1 MFDNIKKIFDE
12 VKNDVGGIS
21 KGFESIEAAARAV
34 NIQFGGSR
42 QRIDEIKRSVADATP
57 VLNRLG
63 GDIGNVVDVI
73 NQVSQATSKNV
84 IASTK
89 DVEQLFLSSEIVN
102 QSVSALVNG
111 FTDIGVQFSQ
121 VGPMVQDSVNYI
133 QSVGANTEDVFAKT
147 MEYMSKMNEFNF
159 QNGVLG
165 ITKMATQAS
174 VLRFDMN
181 QTFTLAEQALS
192 PEKAVQLSSA
202 FQRLGVSVGDL
213 TDPFQL
219 MYKSLMDP
227 EGLQD
232 SLIDLT
238 KQFTFFNEKTK
249 SFEISPQGK
258 LMLRELQTETG
269 LNSKE
274 MSKLALATAD
284 VDAKL
289 RSLKPEITFD
299 SEEDKLLLANIAKM
313 GKDGKYVVEVDKDGK
328 KRDIELSELTNKEI
342 RDLVELQ
349 KSGPKD
355 LEGIQRSQMAT
366 MDVMKGDV
374 RAILNQMVLGAVSAP
389 KMRELFEDL
398 RNTTIAG
405 TETAE
410 RASRGGMEFMRDKVD
425 MVLNKTEDMAG
436 ILKGVAQGDVASMG
450 KLTGMFTNLENMM
463 KEGVKDAK
471 SGANINFENPLETLQ
486 NMFKDKIDE
495 INLRMKAATPTSIRE
510 LGEEKKRLE
519 RYVSQEIVRIS
530 RIDDDVPKEKRV
542 LSSSANIE
550 LARQEITNAY
560 KEALEIV
567 KKNQDRKLEVDHNLK
582 VNDWNITITASDAL
596 KQVID
601 ERELKSI
608 LRKEEFQQYLYSMW
622 KQLHDKGSGM

>member
-1 MFDNIKKIFDE
+1 MLDNIKKIFTE
-12 VKNDVGGIS
+12 IKTEVGGVPEGLE
-21 KGFESIEAAARAV
+21 KIEASARAV
-34 NIQFGGSR
+34 NLQFGGSR
-42 QRIDEIKRSVADATP
+42 QRIDEIKRSIADATP
-57 VLNRLG
+57 VLNRIG

-89 DVEQLFLSSEIVN
+89 DVEQLFLSSQILN
-102 QSVSALVNG
+102 QSVSTLVNG

-121 VGPMVQDSVNYI
+121 VGPMVKDSVNYI

-147 MEYMSKMNEFNF
+147 LEYMSKMNEFNF
-159 QNGVLG
+159 QSGILG

-181 QTFTLAEQALS
+181 QTFNLAEQALS

-219 MYKSLMDP
+219 MNKSLMDP

-232 SLIDLT
+232 SLIEMT
-238 KQFTFFNEKTK
+238 KQFTFFNDKTN

-258 LMLRELQTETG
+258 LMLREIQTETG
-269 LNSKE
+269 LSSKE

-284 VDAKL
+284 VDRKL
-289 RSLKPEITFD
+289 KTLKPEIVFEK
-299 SEEDKLLLANIAKM
+299 EEDKLLLANIAKM
-313 GKDGKYVVEVDKDGK
+313 KDGKYVVEIDKDGK
-328 KRDIELSELTNKEI
+328 KREIELSELTNKEI
-342 RDLVELQ
+342 KDLVELQ

-374 RAILNQMVLGAVSAP
+374 RAILNQIVLGTVSAP

-425 MVLNKTEDMAG
+425 AVLNKTEDMAG
-436 ILKGVAQGDVASMG
+436 ILKGVAQGDVASIG
-450 KLTGMFTNLENMM
+450 KLTGMFTNLENRM

-471 SGANINFENPLETLQ
+471 SGVKINFENPLETLQ
-486 NMFKDKIDE
+486 SMFKDKLDE

-530 RIDDDVPKEKRV
+530 RIDDEVPKEKRV

-560 KEALEIV
+560 KEALDIV

-596 KQVID
+596 KQIID
-601 ERELKSI
+601 ERELKAV

-622 KQLHDKGSGM
+622 KQIHDKGGGK